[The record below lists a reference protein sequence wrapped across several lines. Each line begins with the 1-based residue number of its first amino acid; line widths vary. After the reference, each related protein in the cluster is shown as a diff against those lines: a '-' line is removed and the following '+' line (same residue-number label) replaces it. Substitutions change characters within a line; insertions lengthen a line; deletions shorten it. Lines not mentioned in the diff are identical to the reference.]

1 MENEKEI
8 LEFQVYRSVTNLYKL
23 FLEMIEALKHDHDD
37 QFNKLIKALPDHK
50 DLLNQAKYLDEGQ
63 LNFIRKKI
71 LDNGNDTRR
80 DLLLCLDNFDIK
92 FKKK

>member
-1 MENEKEI
+1 MKNEKEI
-8 LEFQVYRSVTNLYKL
+8 LEFQIYRSVTNLYKL
-23 FLEMIEALKHDHDD
+23 FLEMVEALNHDHDD
-37 QFNKLIKALPDHK
+37 QFNKLIKVLPEHK